1 MTPKERFQ
9 KEIQIC
15 ERAEHLG
22 ITVGKRISYLL
33 DVGYAIDAF
42 HMDVDG
48 WLEANNEEFA
58 HDFIGICKHIDRESI
73 SEGHKAEPRCFGE
86 FVPRFCRKG
95 ENHE

>member
-1 MTPKERFQ
+1 MTPKERFK

-33 DVGYAIDAF
+33 DVSHAIDVF

-48 WLEANNEEFA
+48 WLAANDEEFA
-58 HDFIGICKHIDRESI
+58 HDFIGICKYIDRESI
-73 SEGHKAEPRCFGE
+73 SEGHKADLRYFGD

-95 ENHE
+95 ESHE